1 MSTTPVRVFIVDDHE
16 LVRRGLRDLLGTA
29 DDITVIGEAASVSEA
44 LVGITNDPP
53 DVAVL
58 DVRLPDGSGVELC
71 REIRSQC
78 PDTNCLMLTSYA
90 DDDALLAAV
99 MAGASGFVLKQILGQ
114 NLVSAVRTVAGGG
127 NLLDQRSTAA
137 LMDRLRGRST
147 TADDPFAKLT
157 DREREIVDLIG
168 EGLTNRII
176 AKRMHLAEKTIK
188 NNVTRILAKLDLSS
202 RTQVAVLATK
212 TSQRDS

>member
-1 MSTTPVRVFIVDDHE
+1 MRVFIVDDHE

-29 DDITVIGEAASVSEA
+29 EDLTVIGEAASVAEA
-44 LVGITNDPP
+44 VVGIVADPP
-53 DVAVL
+53 DVAIL

-71 REIRSQC
+71 REVRSRC
-78 PDTNCLMLTSYA
+78 PDTHCLMLTSYA

-114 NLVSAVRTVAGGG
+114 NLVSAVRTVAAGG

-137 LMDRLRGRST
+137 LMERLRGR
-147 TADDPFAKLT
+147 TAASDNPFAKLT
-157 DREREIVDLIG
+157 EREREIVDLIG
-168 EGLTNRII
+168 EGLTNRLI

-188 NNVTRILAKLDLSS
+188 NNVTRILAKLDLQS

-212 TSQRDS
+212 TSQRGS

>member
-137 LMDRLRGRST
+137 LMDRLHGRST
-147 TADDPFAKLT
+147 TADDPFSKLT

>member
-1 MSTTPVRVFIVDDHE
+1 MPQSSVRVFIVDDHE

-29 DDITVIGEAASVSEA
+29 GDITVIGEAANVAEA

-71 REIRSQC
+71 REVRSRC
-78 PDTNCLMLTSYA
+78 PDTHCLMLTSYA

-114 NLVSAVRTVAGGG
+114 NLVSAVRTVAAGG

-137 LMDRLRGRST
+137 LMERLRGRST
-147 TADDPFAKLT
+147 GPGDPFAKLT

-168 EGLTNRII
+168 EGLTNRLI

-212 TSQRDS
+212 ASQRDS

>member
-1 MSTTPVRVFIVDDHE
+1 MSSSPVRVFIVDDHE

-29 DDITVIGEAASVSEA
+29 EDLTVIGEAASVAEA
-44 LVGITNDPP
+44 VVGIVADPP
-53 DVAVL
+53 DVAIL

-71 REIRSQC
+71 REVRSRC
-78 PDTNCLMLTSYA
+78 PDTHCLMLTSYA

-114 NLVSAVRTVAGGG
+114 NLVSAVRTVAAGG

-137 LMDRLRGRST
+137 LMERLRGR
-147 TADDPFAKLT
+147 TAASDNPFAKLT
-157 DREREIVDLIG
+157 EREREIVDLIG
-168 EGLTNRII
+168 EGLTNRLI

-188 NNVTRILAKLDLSS
+188 NNVTRILAKLDLQS

-212 TSQRDS
+212 TSQRGS

>member
-1 MSTTPVRVFIVDDHE
+1 MSEAPVRVFIVDDHE
-16 LVRRGLRDLLGTA
+16 LVRRGLRDLLATDG
-29 DDITVIGEAASVSEA
+29 DLEVIGEAANVAEA
-44 LVGITNDPP
+44 LVGITNNPP
-53 DVAVL
+53 DVAIL

-71 REIRSQC
+71 REVRTLC
-78 PDTNCLMLTSYA
+78 PDTHCLMLTSYA

-114 NLVSAVRTVAGGG
+114 NLVSAVRTVAAGG

-137 LMDRLRGRST
+137 LMERLRGRGQSP
-147 TADDPFAKLT
+147 DDPFAKLT

-212 TSQRDS
+212 TSQRGR

>member
-147 TADDPFAKLT
+147 TADDPFSKLT

-176 AKRMHLAEKTIK
+176 AKRMFLAEKTIK

>member
-1 MSTTPVRVFIVDDHE
+1 MSEAPVRVFIVDDHE
-16 LVRRGLRDLLGTA
+16 LVRRGLRDLLATDG
-29 DDITVIGEAASVSEA
+29 DLEVIGEAANVAEA
-44 LVGITNDPP
+44 LVGITNNPP
-53 DVAVL
+53 DVAIL

-71 REIRSQC
+71 REVRSRC
-78 PDTNCLMLTSYA
+78 PDTHCLMLTSYA

-114 NLVSAVRTVAGGG
+114 NLVSAVRTVAAGG

-137 LMDRLRGRST
+137 LMERLRGRSAA
-147 TADDPFAKLT
+147 ADDPFATLT
-157 DREREIVDLIG
+157 EREREIVDLIG

-212 TSQRDS
+212 NSQRGK

>member
-1 MSTTPVRVFIVDDHE
+1 MSDAPVRVFIVDDHE

-29 DDITVIGEAASVSEA
+29 DDLTVIGEAATLAEA

-71 REIRSQC
+71 REVRSTC
-78 PDTNCLMLTSYA
+78 PDTHCLMLTSYA

-114 NLVSAVRTVAGGG
+114 NLVSAVRTVAAGG
-127 NLLDQRSTAA
+127 NLLDPRSTAA
-137 LMDRLRGRST
+137 LMERLRERSN
-147 TADDPFAKLT
+147 APDDPFGKLT
-157 DREREIVDLIG
+157 EREREIVDLIG

-212 TSQRDS
+212 ASQGEK